1 MLNKEKLF
9 SGVYGLAVGDA
20 LGVPVEFC
28 SREMLERNPV
38 KGMEAGGTHRQKKG
52 TWSDDTSMV
61 LATLDAMSA
70 GGLSFG
76 MIMDNFK
83 RWFVEAQ
90 YTATGKVFDIGGTT
104 SAAIQNYM
112 RGEPLERC
120 GAADE
125 RSNGNGSLMRML
137 PMIYYVRLK
146 YGLEV
151 NPVAVEQIYKLS
163 ALTHANIL
171 SKVCCVYYVYFGMYI
186 VEYGKEIGLHNAIKE
201 AVEAVEKYY
210 FVEQEE
216 IPCVL
221 QITGMDSLMDC
232 VSLNR
237 EDIES
242 TGYVLYSLTASLWC
256 LWNTSSYAE
265 AVLMAVNLGADT
277 DTTAAITGSL
287 AGIYYGV
294 DGIPKEWLKELKNCK
309 EITDICNRFYNQY
322 K

>member
-1 MLNKEKLF
+1 M
-9 SGVYGLAVGDA
+9 
-20 LGVPVEFC
+20 
-28 SREMLERNPV
+28 
-38 KGMEAGGTHRQKKG
+38 Q
-52 TWSDDTSMV
+52 
-61 LATLDAMSA
+61 
-70 GGLSFG
+70 
-76 MIMDNFK
+76 
-83 RWFVEAQ
+83 
-90 YTATGKVFDIGGTT
+90 
-104 SAAIQNYM
+104 
-112 RGEPLERC
+112 
-120 GAADE
+120 
-125 RSNGNGSLMRML
+125 
-137 PMIYYVRLK
+137 
-146 YGLEV
+146 EV

-171 SKVCCVYYVYFGMYI
+171 SKVCCVYYVYIGMYI
-186 VEYGKEIGLHNAIKE
+186 VEYGKEKGLHNAIKE

-256 LWNTSSYAE
+256 LWNTSTY
-265 AVLMAVNLGADT
+265 LGADT

-294 DGIPKEWLKELKNCK
+294 DGIPKEWRKELKNCK